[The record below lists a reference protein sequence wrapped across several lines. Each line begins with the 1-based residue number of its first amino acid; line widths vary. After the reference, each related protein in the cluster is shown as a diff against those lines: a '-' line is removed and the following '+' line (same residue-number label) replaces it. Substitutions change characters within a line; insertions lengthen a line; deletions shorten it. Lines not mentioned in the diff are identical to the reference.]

1 MFGYITSINLSGLNM
16 NLVNLLL
23 ICLPWSGSAT
33 FVRGST
39 DPLAKPVRGKGNI
52 NQLLLTT
59 TKDSKKKTINY
70 QLDNFAFI
78 VYVEYEAQT
87 N

>member
-39 DPLAKPVRGKGNI
+39 DPLAKPVRGKEGI
-52 NQLLLTT
+52 LTSCFFRQRKR
-59 TKDSKKKTINY
+59 TKRKMLQYLVKKDKK
-70 QLDNFAFI
+70 
-78 VYVEYEAQT
+78 EKKR
-87 N
+87 

>member
-1 MFGYITSINLSGLNM
+1 MRDRDRKIQLFLQIQEGTFVRTRTDLFRKVNKKCFVPNLFA
-16 NLVNLLL
+16 VE
-23 ICLPWSGSAT
+23 AT
-33 FVRGST
+33 FVRTRT

-70 QLDNFAFI
+70 Q
-78 VYVEYEAQT
+78 
-87 N
+87 

>member
-1 MFGYITSINLSGLNM
+1 MNKKCLVPNLFA
-16 NLVNLLL
+16 VE
-23 ICLPWSGSAT
+23 AT
-33 FVRGST
+33 FVRTRT